1 MRDRK
6 LKMSGARI
14 SSKESEVS
22 MNAYRTAEA
31 TVALVPASL
40 AVTRAYVRSDVR
52 DFSDDKTC
60 SATHL

>member
-1 MRDRK
+1 MRERK

-40 AVTRAYVRSDVR
+40 AVTRAYGRSDVR
-52 DFSDDKTC
+52 DFSE
-60 SATHL
+60 